1 MSYEV
6 SLPIFEGPLDL
17 LLYLLRKNEVD
28 IYDIPIAEITRQYLD
43 ALELM
48 RGRGALDLDASG
60 EFLTMAA
67 TLLRIKSR
75 MLLPRSE
82 EEGEEEDPRRDLVLQ
97 LVEYRKFKE
106 AARKMAVM
114 EEKQRLLFN
123 RPLIPVDGG
132 EGSEDLAPRGDVADL
147 VAALQSLL
155 ARIQDDR
162 LYEIIGE
169 DVSVEERMEHV
180 LRVLAERGGTG
191 ELRFEELFAGARRR
205 LVLIATFMAILELAR
220 QTRLAIRQE
229 ALFGEIWVRRQNAA

>member
-6 SLPIFEGPLDL
+6 TLPIFEGPLDL

-48 RGRGALDLDASG
+48 KALDLDASG

-106 AARKMAVM
+106 AARKMAVL
-114 EEKQRLLFN
+114 EESQRLLFN
-123 RPLIPVDGG
+123 RPLIPIEGG

-155 ARIQDDR
+155 ARIQDER

-220 QTRLAIRQE
+220 QTRLGIRQE
-229 ALFGEIWVRRQNAA
+229 ALFGEIWVRRASAA

>member
-1 MSYEV
+1 MAYEIT
-6 SLPIFEGPLDL
+6 LPIFEGPLDL

-43 ALELM
+43 ALEIM
-48 RGRGALDLDASG
+48 KALDLDVAG
-60 EFLTMAA
+60 DFLTMAA

-75 MLLPRSE
+75 MLLPRPE
-82 EEGEEEDPRRDLVLQ
+82 EEGEAEDPRRDLVLQ

-106 AARKMAVM
+106 AARKMAAW

-123 RPLIPVDGG
+123 RPHIPMEEPDG
-132 EGSEDLAPRGDVADL
+132 EGDETLAPKGDVADL
-147 VAALQSLL
+147 VAALQALL
-155 ARIQDDR
+155 ERVQEDR

-180 LRVLAERGGTG
+180 LRVLAERP
-191 ELRFEELFAGARRR
+191 EEIRFEELFAGARRR

-220 QTRLAIRQE
+220 QARLAIRQE

>member
-1 MSYEV
+1 MPYEI

-28 IYDIPIAEITRQYLD
+28 IYDIPIAEITRQYLE
-43 ALELM
+43 ALEVM
-48 RGRGALDLDASG
+48 KSLDLDLAG

-75 MLLPRSE
+75 MLLPRPE
-82 EEGEEEDPRRDLVLQ
+82 EEGEEEDPRRDLVLL

-123 RPLIPVDGG
+123 RPLIAV
-132 EGSEDLAPRGDVADL
+132 EGPEGFEDLAPGGNVPDL
-147 VAALQSLL
+147 VAALQALL
-155 ARIQDDR
+155 ERIQDDR

-169 DVSVEERMEHV
+169 DVSVEERIEHV
-180 LRVLAERGGTG
+180 LRVLSERGDKG

-205 LVLIATFMAILELAR
+205 LVMIATFMAILELAR
-220 QTRLAIRQE
+220 QSRLAIRQE
-229 ALFGEIWVRRQNAA
+229 ALFGEIWVRRASAA